1 MEDDTELTKAAWL
14 AERADLHRQI
24 DALTRAKDEADT
36 FAETVAHDLQNP
48 VTLILGV
55 TEVLQKGYAN
65 LSEDEVQHYLALIMR
80 NSQKMAMMIEG
91 LLWLGRIRNQEVGV
105 TPLKMDEIITES
117 LLRLTWMIQKHRA
130 EIVTPDRW
138 PIALGHP
145 LLLEEIWANL
155 ISNAIKYG
163 GTPPRIAVG
172 ADTPREGMV
181 RFWVHDNGKGIP
193 ASIQARLFQVPR
205 VFEKRIKGK
214 GLGLVIVRR
223 MVEKLKGKVG
233 VESTPGEGSTFFF
246 TLPAYIAADSLDPA
260 EDESE

>member
-1 MEDDTELTKAAWL
+1 MGDDVELTKAELLTELVDLRRQVDEL
-14 AERADLHRQI
+14 A
-24 DALTRAKDEADT
+24 RAKDEADT

-48 VTLILGV
+48 VTLIMGV
-55 TEVLQKGYAN
+55 VEVLQKGYVN
-65 LSEDEVQHYLALIMR
+65 LSEDEIQHYLTLIMR
-80 NSQKMAMMIEG
+80 NSQKMALMIEG
-91 LLWLGRIRNQEVGV
+91 LLWLGRLRNQEVDV
-105 TPLKMDEIITES
+105 EPLAMDEIVTES

-138 PIALGHP
+138 PVALGHP

-163 GTPPRIAVG
+163 GTPPHIVVG
-172 ADTPREGMV
+172 ADAPRDGIV

-193 ASIQARLFQVPR
+193 PSIQVRLFQMPR

-223 MVEKLKGKVG
+223 MVEKLKGEVG
-233 VESTPGEGSTFFF
+233 VESVPGEGSTFFF
-246 TLPAYIAADSLDPA
+246 TLQAHTSVDCDDAV
-260 EDESE
+260 EES

>member
-1 MEDDTELTKAAWL
+1 MVDDADLKKDELL
-14 AERADLHRQI
+14 AERVDLLQQV
-24 DALTRAKDEADT
+24 DALKRAKDEADT

-65 LSEDEVQHYLALIMR
+65 LSEDEIQHYLALIMR
-80 NSQKMAMMIEG
+80 NSQKMAIMIEG
-91 LLWLGRIRNQEVGV
+91 LLWLGRIRNQGIEAA
-105 TPLKMDEIITES
+105 PLDMDEIVTES

-130 EIVTPDRW
+130 EIITPDRW
-138 PIALGHP
+138 PVALGHP

-163 GTPPRIAVG
+163 GTPPHIELG
-172 ADTPREGMV
+172 GDSPCNGMI
-181 RFWVHDNGKGIP
+181 RFWVHDNGNGIP
-193 ASIQARLFQVPR
+193 PAIQARLFQVPR
-205 VFEKRIKGK
+205 IFEERIKGK

-223 MVEKLKGKVG
+223 MVEKLKGEVG

-246 TLPAYIAADSLDPA
+246 TLPAHVA
-260 EDESE
+260 ED

>member
-1 MEDDTELTKAAWL
+1 MEDDADLTKEELL
-14 AERADLHRQI
+14 AERVDLLHQV
-24 DALTRAKDEADT
+24 DTLQRAKDEADT

-55 TEVLQKGYAN
+55 TEVLQKGYTT

-91 LLWLGRIRNQEVGV
+91 LLWLGRIRSQEVDV
-105 TPLKMDEIITES
+105 TPLDMDEIVTES

-130 EIVTPDRW
+130 EVITPDHW
-138 PIALGHP
+138 PVALGHP

-163 GTPPRIAVG
+163 GTPPHIELGGDAPHDG
-172 ADTPREGMV
+172 LV

-193 ASIQARLFQVPR
+193 PAIQVRLFQVPR
-205 VFEKRIKGK
+205 IFEKRIKGK

-223 MVEKLKGKVG
+223 MVEKLKGEVG
-233 VESTPGEGSTFFF
+233 VESTPGNGSTFFF
-246 TLPAYIAADSLDPA
+246 TLPAHVAENQAALVDGDA
-260 EDESE
+260 